1 MKTVKSKE
9 ELKKALDAGEKDFVI
24 TDDKLLKALGVTYW
38 IQKNKVK
45 GAALLAAIGVGT
57 AAATVATGG
66 AAGPAI
72 MCLSAVSSTVG
83 AGLTVGGVT
92 ITAVE
97 IVAVAFTIRLLM
109 TYNQKVKR
117 IDMKESRVEFE

>member
-1 MKTVKSKE
+1 MKKVNSNE
-9 ELKKALDAGEKDFVI
+9 QLKKALDAGEKSFII
-24 TDDKLLKALGVTYW
+24 TDGKLLKAIGVTYW
-38 IQKNKVK
+38 IQNNKVK

-57 AAATVATGG
+57 TAVTVATGG

-72 MCLSAVSSTVG
+72 MCLGAVGSTVG
-83 AGLTVGGVT
+83 VGLTVGGVT

-97 IVAVAFTIRLLM
+97 IAALAIAIRLLM

-117 IDMKESRVEFE
+117 IDMKNGTVEFE